1 MDSAPVILARAL
13 GDFTQW
19 ALGRALAAGV
29 RRLYFL
35 SRDGWYPFRLGE
47 ALCRGWDLPIE
58 CRYLYGSRRA
68 WRLPLAHRDPARLV
82 GQLCGKG
89 GGATLGDIL
98 FQAGLSPREAGAAA
112 ASLGLPQELPLSPGQ
127 RRELAPRLLV
137 CPAFLHPME
146 AASRRAVG
154 PFLGYLRQEG
164 LGEDVPW
171 AVVDSGWMGSTQD
184 TLGEALTLLGR
195 PGSPRGYYAGLYR
208 APRRGQWEGFFFQ
221 PGERLAIQAGFEPS
235 LWEAAFAA
243 PHGTVLGYGP
253 RDGGFV
259 PLLGEARSSP
269 AAARLEEAFTQWGE
283 HLARQP
289 RPRDLVSHAR
299 RDLPGLWEELRPLM
313 ARPTGEQAALLG
325 RLPFSQGPRE
335 RPGER
340 LAPRLSQ
347 GELAGSCLLPRLLG
361 REAASSWLP
370 GSAARSVP
378 QPEKWFSAFDR
389 LRLARALSFGLR
401 EGRER

>member
-1 MDSAPVILARAL
+1 
-13 GDFTQW
+13 
-19 ALGRALAAGV
+19 
-29 RRLYFL
+29 
-35 SRDGWYPFRLGE
+35 
-47 ALCRGWDLPIE
+47 
-58 CRYLYGSRRA
+58 
-68 WRLPLAHRDPARLV
+68 
-82 GQLCGKG
+82 
-89 GGATLGDIL
+89 
-98 FQAGLSPREAGAAA
+98 
-112 ASLGLPQELPLSPGQ
+112 
-127 RRELAPRLLV
+127 
-137 CPAFLHPME
+137 
-146 AASRRAVG
+146 
-154 PFLGYLRQEG
+154 
-164 LGEDVPW
+164 
-171 AVVDSGWMGSTQD
+171 MGSTQD

-283 HLARQP
+283 RLARQP

-361 REAASSWLP
+361 RQAASSWLP

-378 QPEKWFSAFDR
+378 QPEKWFAAFDR

>member
-1 MDSAPVILARAL
+1 MLAWLKLPGEQVLTR
-13 GDFTQW
+13 GERRT
-19 ALGRALAAGV
+19 LGRELLA
-29 RRLYFL
+29 
-35 SRDGWYPFRLGE
+35 
-47 ALCRGWDLPIE
+47 
-58 CRYLYGSRRA
+58 
-68 WRLPLAHRDPARLV
+68 
-82 GQLCGKG
+82 
-89 GGATLGDIL
+89 
-98 FQAGLSPREAGAAA
+98 
-112 ASLGLPQELPLSPGQ
+112 
-127 RRELAPRLLV
+127 
-137 CPAFLHPME
+137 CPAFLRGVERH
-146 AASRRAVG
+146 SRQAL
-154 PFLGYLRQEG
+154 PAFFGYLRQEG
-164 LGEDVPW
+164 LLEPVPW
-171 AVVDSGWMGSTQD
+171 ALVDSGWMGSTQN

-259 PLLGEARSSP
+259 PLLGEARPSP

-283 HLARQP
+283 RLARQP

-313 ARPTGEQAALLG
+313 AHPTGEQAALLG

-361 REAASSWLP
+361 RQAASSWLP

-378 QPEKWFSAFDR
+378 QPEKWFAAFDR

>member
-1 MDSAPVILARAL
+1 
-13 GDFTQW
+13 
-19 ALGRALAAGV
+19 
-29 RRLYFL
+29 
-35 SRDGWYPFRLGE
+35 
-47 ALCRGWDLPIE
+47 
-58 CRYLYGSRRA
+58 
-68 WRLPLAHRDPARLV
+68 
-82 GQLCGKG
+82 
-89 GGATLGDIL
+89 
-98 FQAGLSPREAGAAA
+98 
-112 ASLGLPQELPLSPGQ
+112 
-127 RRELAPRLLV
+127 
-137 CPAFLHPME
+137 
-146 AASRRAVG
+146 
-154 PFLGYLRQEG
+154 
-164 LGEDVPW
+164 
-171 AVVDSGWMGSTQD
+171 MGSTQD

-325 RLPFSQGPRE
+325 RLPFSQGSRE
-335 RPGER
+335 RLGER

-361 REAASSWLP
+361 RQAASSWLP
-370 GSAARSVP
+370 GSAARSVL
-378 QPEKWFSAFDR
+378 QPEKWFAAFDR